1 MENRGIV
8 NEDQHFKQFE
18 SQTCFN
24 KCQVYY
30 NNVVRFFVIQI
41 FFRHGGWFTKISS

>member
-1 MENRGIV
+1 MENRLIV

-18 SQTCFN
+18 FVLTCFD
-24 KCQVYY
+24 KYKVYY

-41 FFRHGGWFTKISS
+41 FLKHRG